1 MADSYKSGK
10 WSGTLKADLAGDAKK
25 TTPTLDNDFDTALSN
40 LKKVQK
46 NVNTKIKDIKSQI
59 TALKNHSETGK
70 FATSYLTN
78 TVKRLD
84 KMHNE
89 MDAAVS
95 KLSKEVNDAQKEEW
109 NRLRKLLLEWE
120 AAQKKG
126 N

>member
-1 MADSYKSGK
+1 MADSYKKGK
-10 WSGTLKADLAGDAKK
+10 WSGTLKADLAGDASK
-25 TTPTLDNDFDTALSN
+25 TTPTLDNDFDTALAN

-46 NVNTKIKDIKSQI
+46 NVNTKIKDIKSQVN
-59 TALKNHSETGK
+59 ALKNHAETGK

-78 TVKRLD
+78 TVKRLE

-89 MDAAVS
+89 MDAAIS
-95 KLSKEVNDAQKEEW
+95 KLSKEVNNAQKEEW

-120 AAQKKG
+120 AAQKQG